1 MAPKTEQKI
10 YVGIGLDFETGGLD
24 CRECACTQ
32 IALQAVRF
40 DTWQVFDRYQ
50 AYIAPY
56 GKQDAGLPRRKV
68 LRTRHEQAKEPEQ
81 KIYVGIGLDFETG
94 GLDCRECACTQI
106 ALQAVRFDTWQV
118 FDRYQAYIAPYGKQD
133 AGLPRRKVLRTRHEQ
148 AKEPEYVP
156 MKYEQTALDYSAI
169 TMEMLRTQGVDMK
182 KVAGEVIAFAKRSTL
197 SKGYQCKPVLVGQNI
212 AFDIGFLQ
220 QLMNYAGLAAEF
232 EKTFSGT
239 KDYYGNFQPHYIDTL
254 VMGRLAFAADPEVTS
269 YKLELVASKLGV
281 ELDDAHDAAA
291 DVTATLDILGVYT
304 SRLRQTEGAAIAT
317 QKKEKT
323 RKYFKI

>member
-1 MAPKTEQKI
+1 MAPQTEQKI

-68 LRTRHEQAKEPEQ
+68 LRTRHEQAKGQ
-81 KIYVGIGLDFETG
+81 
-94 GLDCRECACTQI
+94 
-106 ALQAVRFDTWQV
+106 
-118 FDRYQAYIAPYGKQD
+118 
-133 AGLPRRKVLRTRHEQ
+133 
-148 AKEPEYVP
+148 EYVP
-156 MKYEQTALDYSAI
+156 MKYEQAALDYSAI
-169 TMEMLRTQGVDMK
+169 TMEMLRTQGMDMK
-182 KVAGEVIAFAKRSTL
+182 KVAGDV
-197 SKGYQCKPVLVGQNI
+197 I

-220 QLMNYAGLAAEF
+220 QLVNYAGLAAEF
-232 EKTFSGT
+232 EKTFSGSR
-239 KDYYGNFQPHYIDTL
+239 DYYGNFQPHYIDTL
-254 VMGRLAFAADPEVTS
+254 ALGRLAFAADPEVTS
-269 YKLELVASKLGV
+269 YKLELVASRLGV

-304 SRLRQTEGAAIAT
+304 SRLRQTEGTAT
-317 QKKEKT
+317 AMQKKEKT

>member
-1 MAPKTEQKI
+1 MAPQTEQKI

-68 LRTRHEQAKEPEQ
+68 LRTRHEQAKGQ
-81 KIYVGIGLDFETG
+81 
-94 GLDCRECACTQI
+94 
-106 ALQAVRFDTWQV
+106 
-118 FDRYQAYIAPYGKQD
+118 
-133 AGLPRRKVLRTRHEQ
+133 
-148 AKEPEYVP
+148 EYVP
-156 MKYEQTALDYSAI
+156 MKYEQAALDYSAI
-169 TMEMLRTQGVDMK
+169 TMEMLRTQGMDMK
-182 KVAGEVIAFAKRSTL
+182 KVAGEVIAF
-197 SKGYQCKPVLVGQNI
+197 
-212 AFDIGFLQ
+212 DIGFLQ
-220 QLMNYAGLAAEF
+220 QLVNYAGLAAEF
-232 EKTFSGT
+232 EKTFSGSR
-239 KDYYGNFQPHYIDTL
+239 DYYGNFQPHYIDTL
-254 VMGRLAFAADPEVTS
+254 ALGRLAFAADPEVTS
-269 YKLELVASKLGV
+269 YKLELVASRLGV

-304 SRLRQTEGAAIAT
+304 SRLRQTEGTAT
-317 QKKEKT
+317 AMQKKEKT

>member
-1 MAPKTEQKI
+1 MAPKT
-10 YVGIGLDFETGGLD
+10 
-24 CRECACTQ
+24 
-32 IALQAVRF
+32 
-40 DTWQVFDRYQ
+40 
-50 AYIAPY
+50 
-56 GKQDAGLPRRKV
+56 
-68 LRTRHEQAKEPEQ
+68 EQ

-220 QLMNYAGLAAEF
+220 QL
-232 EKTFSGT
+232 
-239 KDYYGNFQPHYIDTL
+239 
-254 VMGRLAFAADPEVTS
+254 
-269 YKLELVASKLGV
+269 
-281 ELDDAHDAAA
+281 
-291 DVTATLDILGVYT
+291 
-304 SRLRQTEGAAIAT
+304 
-317 QKKEKT
+317 
-323 RKYFKI
+323 

>member
-1 MAPKTEQKI
+1 MAPQTEQKI

-68 LRTRHEQAKEPEQ
+68 LRTRHEQAKGQ
-81 KIYVGIGLDFETG
+81 
-94 GLDCRECACTQI
+94 
-106 ALQAVRFDTWQV
+106 
-118 FDRYQAYIAPYGKQD
+118 
-133 AGLPRRKVLRTRHEQ
+133 
-148 AKEPEYVP
+148 EYVP
-156 MKYEQTALDYSAI
+156 MKYEQAALDYSAI
-169 TMEMLRTQGVDMK
+169 TMEMLRTQGMDMK
-182 KVAGEVIAFAKRSTL
+182 KVAGEVIAFAKRATL
-197 SKGYQCKPVLVGQNI
+197 SKGNQCKPVLVGQNI

-220 QLMNYAGLAAEF
+220 QLVNYAGLAAEF
-232 EKTFSGT
+232 EKTFSGSR
-239 KDYYGNFQPHYIDTL
+239 DYYGNFQPHYIDT
-254 VMGRLAFAADPEVTS
+254 
-269 YKLELVASKLGV
+269 YKLELVASRLGV

-304 SRLRQTEGAAIAT
+304 SRLRQTEGTAT
-317 QKKEKT
+317 AMQKKEKT